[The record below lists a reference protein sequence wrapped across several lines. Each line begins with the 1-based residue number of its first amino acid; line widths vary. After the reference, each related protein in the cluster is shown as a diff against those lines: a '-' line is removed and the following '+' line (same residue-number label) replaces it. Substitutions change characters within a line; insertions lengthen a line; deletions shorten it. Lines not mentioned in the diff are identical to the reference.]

1 MTMQHRPMDRAMTHG
16 YSPASHCGDTG
27 SVPAHIGFVVVT
39 MVMRHIFLGLHR
51 FSTGS
56 IIATEIHAI
65 LFIYHR
71 CYIISASDTVP
82 NALKTQPYG

>member
-27 SVPAHIGFVVVT
+27 SVPAHMGFVADT
-39 MVMRHIFLGLHR
+39 MLMRHIFLGVLR

-56 IIATEIHAI
+56 ITATEMHAI
-65 LFIYHR
+65 SLIYHR
-71 CYIISASDTVP
+71 RYIISAIDTVV
-82 NALKTQPYG
+82 K